1 MRYNKEKK
9 VKKEVTAAMNHTARK
24 VSMYTLMALLL
35 VATAV
40 MVFLSVLSYDRT
52 TQREARAAA
61 LGNMSARIESRAKQ
75 LRLILEDRLD
85 ALEGV
90 AGTLQER
97 PGDAE
102 DLATLLRAPARAM
115 GLQWLCFAGAD
126 GQAVR
131 DDGEVLDLSGLSC
144 FQRALAGESLL
155 CDGEGDY
162 AGYLLLAV
170 PVGDGEGALLGMQN
184 MAGLGRDLFPGGI
197 NVCLLRADGRILTA
211 APESPLANRVGE
223 NLYDMLQVD
232 GAAAEAVSAGETT
245 IQRGSSAM
253 GDFYAVCVPLGT
265 ESNWLL
271 CGLIPVSALETQFS
285 FVNEA
290 AFVLEARLGLC
301 ALVLIALVAWFSWA
315 SNRRLR
321 AEKLRLEWSEE
332 RYRILAEDSNEVIW
346 EYDVLNDRLRLGENF
361 AYIYGHE
368 GAHTIEELLDNAHPQ
383 EREHLAQV
391 FNALRTGAGSETHAT
406 VDFRVRM
413 GALDSARY
421 TWCRAH
427 MSVLFDGRRR
437 RRWIIGKLTDISQER
452 LNAERL
458 EKRARTDALTGL
470 LNRAGLEDAI
480 RMRLESGPRRRC
492 AVVLLDI
499 DDFKEINDF
508 YGHDVGDDVLRTLAD
523 FLRGHFRG
531 TDIVGRLGGD
541 EFMALMEGVDS
552 AERLMHALTRL
563 KQGLARL
570 HAGEVR
576 VGCSAGA
583 ALFPE
588 NGDSFDALYKSADVA
603 LYNAKR
609 AGKGRFSLF
618 AEEADFS
625 PTPQALEHM
634 EYAAYVVDPRTR
646 ELLFANAKMCA
657 RFPNLRP
664 GEKCYRALM
673 DGAEAPCEGCD
684 AKALLAQARE
694 GAADGGALCG
704 EWLRASLTPVRWPDG
719 REALLFTCKRG

>member
-1 MRYNKEKK
+1 M
-9 VKKEVTAAMNHTARK
+9 
-24 VSMYTLMALLL
+24 
-35 VATAV
+35 
-40 MVFLSVLSYDRT
+40 
-52 TQREARAAA
+52 
-61 LGNMSARIESRAKQ
+61 
-75 LRLILEDRLD
+75 
-85 ALEGV
+85 
-90 AGTLQER
+90 
-97 PGDAE
+97 
-102 DLATLLRAPARAM
+102 
-115 GLQWLCFAGAD
+115 
-126 GQAVR
+126 
-131 DDGEVLDLSGLSC
+131 
-144 FQRALAGESLL
+144 
-155 CDGEGDY
+155 
-162 AGYLLLAV
+162 
-170 PVGDGEGALLGMQN
+170 
-184 MAGLGRDLFPGGI
+184 
-197 NVCLLRADGRILTA
+197 
-211 APESPLANRVGE
+211 
-223 NLYDMLQVD
+223 
-232 GAAAEAVSAGETT
+232 
-245 IQRGSSAM
+245 
-253 GDFYAVCVPLGT
+253 
-265 ESNWLL
+265 
-271 CGLIPVSALETQFS
+271 
-285 FVNEA
+285 
-290 AFVLEARLGLC
+290 GLC

-361 AYIYGHE
+361 AHIYGHE
-368 GAHTIEELLDNAHPQ
+368 GAHTIEELLNNAHPQ

-391 FNALRTGAGSETHAT
+391 FNVLRAGVGSETHAT

-413 GALDSARY
+413 GAADSARY

-427 MSVLFDGRRR
+427 MSVLFDDRRR

-480 RMRLESGPRRRC
+480 RMRLESGPRRKC

-588 NGDSFDALYKSADVA
+588 NDDSFDALYKSADVA

-609 AGKGRFSLF
+609 TGKGRFSLF

-673 DGAEAPCEGCD
+673 DGADAPCEGCD